1 MSAAKCEPGWGEGL
15 SSRTVSRLRDH
26 PTPPLRVDPPPPG
39 EGKNRVLAMTRLVE
53 THLRIPAARFARVV
67 PVTSALSHRGRRE
80 YRAPG
85 APAAACAK
93 VEVEST
99 RVSQVTPKTPGIPR
113 AMVYGL
119 LRALPGDRAL
129 LPPSP
134 LRSLLLKDLTPASRR
149 QDHTTSPS
157 ASGALVR
164 SALRVHRIPPHVR
177 DDRETPL
184 RKRRDGWEYINDLLF
199 RKNRIFLSEGLDK
212 RSAER
217 DVICP
222 SGSLGDLCSPRH
234 SGAMR

>member
-1 MSAAKCEPGWGEGL
+1 MQGHKLAF
-15 SSRTVSRLRDH
+15 SRRNS
-26 PTPPLRVDPPPPG
+26 P
-39 EGKNRVLAMTRLVE
+39 ECCC
-53 THLRIPAARFARVV
+53 AR
-67 PVTSALSHRGRRE
+67 SALSSEGAGNTGRLVRPQSHV
-80 YRAPG
+80 RRS
-85 APAAACAK
+85 K
-93 VEVEST
+93 VKST

-164 SALRVHRIPPHVR
+164 STLRVHRIPPHVR

-184 RKRRDGWEYINDLLF
+184 QRGGTGESILLF
-199 RKNRIFLSEGLDK
+199 LPHRQPKFGNSEITDATQAPRPNHHCDRGNDGPGDGEVQKARGAFASRTTTAFCTRCRPGRRSRPGWLK
-212 RSAER
+212 RCRTSRGAR
-217 DVICP
+217 RAVP
-222 SGSLGDLCSPRH
+222 SS
-234 SGAMR
+234 